1 MEETMQVPQ
10 DTTFRQ
16 TLARFTTGVCVVA
29 TQDNETKAYLGMT
42 INAFSS
48 VSLDPPLILFCLKK
62 SAKRTPAFEGASSFS
77 ISVLAKSQEDL
88 SRHFARDAAIDWSA
102 FGDTPLETHAP
113 FLKGAIAHI
122 ACEPHAVHAAGDHL
136 IFVARVTHVHFDDTS
151 APLVYFGSQYAHLD
165 NLPLA
170 SSRKA
175 S

>member
-1 MEETMQVPQ
+1 MQVPQ

-16 TLARFTTGVCVVA
+16 TLARFTTGVCVVV
-29 TQDNETKAYLGMT
+29 TQDNETKSYLGMT

-62 SAKRTPAFEGASSFS
+62 NAKRTPAFERAFSFS
-77 ISVLAKSQEDL
+77 ISVLSQSQKDL
-88 SRHFARDAAIDWSA
+88 SRHFACDATIDWSA
-102 FGDTPLETHAP
+102 FGERPLGTHAP

-122 ACEPHAVHAAGDHL
+122 ACERYAVHEAGDHL
-136 IFVARVTHVHFDDTS
+136 IFVARVSHVHFDETG